1 MLKVDTN
8 RDDLFNNNDNK
19 EQELIY
25 EYNNGEQTY
34 EFVIPDVNSIK
45 PDDNK
50 SSKE

>member
-8 RDDLFNNNDNK
+8 RDDLLNNNDNK

-25 EYNNGEQTY
+25 EYSNGKQTY
-34 EFVIPDVNSIK
+34 EFVIPDVDNIK
-45 PDDNK
+45 SQDNA